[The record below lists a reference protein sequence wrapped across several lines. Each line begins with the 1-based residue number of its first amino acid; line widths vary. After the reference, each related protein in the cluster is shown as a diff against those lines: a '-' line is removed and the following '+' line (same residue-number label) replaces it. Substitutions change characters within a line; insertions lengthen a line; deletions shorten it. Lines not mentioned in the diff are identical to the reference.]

1 MSATSYSAEFLGC
14 KVSHTDLERLRER
27 FADAG
32 YVEVSEGAEVHVVNG
47 CCVTGEAVA
56 KTRQAVRRALADG
69 AGAVLVTGCAARL
82 PDAGF
87 AAIDS
92 RVRVI
97 ADPSERT
104 PDAAVDVLEA
114 LGCRGG
120 DRRSATPLRRRT
132 YLKVQD
138 GCSFPCAY
146 CVIPEVRGPTRSRPV
161 DAVLDEARR
170 RVRQGLRELVV
181 TGVNVG
187 LYRDREAGLDLAG
200 LLAALAEVDGL
211 ERVRLS
217 SIEPDHLDD
226 RLLDVLA
233 APPFLPHL
241 HVPLQTGSDRLL
253 SAMRRRYRAAGYRER
268 IAAARARLPE
278 VAVSAD
284 VIAGLPGETAA
295 DHGETIALIEDVRL
309 ARLHVFPYSPR
320 PGTGTAAVDDV
331 PPAVKRSRA
340 AALRRLSDRLA
351 VRHRRSLL
359 GRVDLVLVERVEEE
373 SVGAGLGLDGTP
385 WRLVGADP
393 DPGAIV
399 SAVAVGML
407 DDGRVDGRI
416 AT

>member
-1 MSATSYSAEFLGC
+1 
-14 KVSHTDLERLRER
+14 
-27 FADAG
+27 
-32 YVEVSEGAEVHVVNG
+32 
-47 CCVTGEAVA
+47 
-56 KTRQAVRRALADG
+56 
-69 AGAVLVTGCAARL
+69 
-82 PDAGF
+82 
-87 AAIDS
+87 
-92 RVRVI
+92 
-97 ADPSERT
+97 
-104 PDAAVDVLEA
+104 
-114 LGCRGG
+114 
-120 DRRSATPLRRRT
+120 
-132 YLKVQD
+132 
-138 GCSFPCAY
+138 
-146 CVIPEVRGPTRSRPV
+146 
-161 DAVLDEARR
+161 
-170 RVRQGLRELVV
+170 
-181 TGVNVG
+181 
-187 LYRDREAGLDLAG
+187 
-200 LLAALAEVDGL
+200 
-211 ERVRLS
+211 
-217 SIEPDHLDD
+217 
-226 RLLDVLA
+226 
-233 APPFLPHL
+233 
-241 HVPLQTGSDRLL
+241 
-253 SAMRRRYRAAGYRER
+253 MRRRYRAAGYRER

-373 SVGAGLGLDGTP
+373 SVGAGLGRDGTP